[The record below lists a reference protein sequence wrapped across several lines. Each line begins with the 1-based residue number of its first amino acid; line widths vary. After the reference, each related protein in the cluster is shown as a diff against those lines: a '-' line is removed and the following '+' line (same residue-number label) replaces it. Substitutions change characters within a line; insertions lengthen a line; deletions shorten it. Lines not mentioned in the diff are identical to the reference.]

1 VQKRNTEVTT
11 HLFLGQYYLPAAM
24 RKNID
29 GVPIA
34 PVPVFWNVE
43 KKSQS

>member
-1 VQKRNTEVTT
+1 
-11 HLFLGQYYLPAAM
+11 M